1 MFLLATRDNT
11 VNNLSRRCEMHRFGA
26 VGNSNTQLVSSRLWN
41 ASGIA
46 HQWKSNGLHTCD
58 LGRAQWVVRS
68 RVGWSSLD
76 IPSAEATVP
85 HTSQQLGSS
94 EACGGQRERLL
105 SRAALGAGAVVGSA
119 TQRVVGGL
127 ALLCGEHD
135 FATGFA
141 G

>member
-1 MFLLATRDNT
+1 MDSTPATWAELT
-11 VNNLSRRCEMHRFGA
+11 
-26 VGNSNTQLVSSRLWN
+26 
-41 ASGIA
+41 
-46 HQWKSNGLHTCD
+46 
-58 LGRAQWVVRS
+58 AQWVVRS
-68 RVGWSSLD
+68 QELGGHHLD
-76 IPSAEATVP
+76 IPSAEATAP
-85 HTSQQLGSS
+85 HTPQQLGSS